1 MSEWEKYFRELL
13 DGVNVEGNQ
22 VREREVNVMPDEDGV
37 SIELV
42 REVIASLKKGKACG
56 VDQVESEAWM
66 WATDECIRVLAGFL
80 DEIWRGTREWPE
92 SWKYGVIVPVYKK
105 GSREDV
111 KSYRG
116 VTVLNTC
123 YKIFAKVAQ
132 RKLEREVGRM

>member
-1 MSEWEKYFRELL
+1 
-13 DGVNVEGNQ
+13 
-22 VREREVNVMPDEDGV
+22 MPDEDGV

-92 SWKYGVIVPVYKK
+92 SWNQKHHFDFHIGRHRSVRT
-105 GSREDV
+105 GSRELL
-111 KSYRG
+111 
-116 VTVLNTC
+116 LNPAGHQQ
-123 YKIFAKVAQ
+123 KF
-132 RKLEREVGRM
+132 